1 MLRLPSRGDVRRL
14 LPQRLAATKSILIS
28 TQRMRYITK
37 ALSLSGCTYAGLCVA
52 AAAAA
57 AQVDCADLPGSQV
70 AILHGDT
77 QARMIAELG
86 RTLRDAEE
94 PLTLVHF
101 ARSSCSLVSDIFAGA
116 PVTFTM
122 QYEPSQEEVPD
133 WDGTPLECITDGLN
147 IDLGISA
154 TFVSSCSQSVLD
166 TQPEDVAIFRGPVQA
181 YGFVVPE
188 GSLEAA
194 GGAITREEAYFVFSG
209 QGATANAVPWTAEPN
224 PEAPGVPSIYIRRP
238 TTSTLL
244 TCSSNVA
251 PELLTPDRWVGYHL
265 EGQDDRSSV
274 VINGVANAPL
284 ELRDATIGI
293 LGVELYDR
301 QRDVL
306 DLLAYQA
313 EGQKGA
319 YYPDSAPSRRD
330 KRNVRDGHYVP
341 WSYTEYLTY
350 VDEDGNPTNG
360 NVQRILDIVSGA
372 EVVRLRSGEGAT
384 QSFDVDA
391 LEVIAGNGLIP
402 DCAMGVTRSSDGGDL
417 SLYAPEAPCN
427 CFFETVQDP
436 EIAEDPTWQ
445 EQCKTCDE
453 QTPCDSGTC
462 NRGYCEVT
470 P

>member
-1 MLRLPSRGDVRRL
+1 MTPLTDLTPQCGLPRRRV
-14 LPQRLAATKSILIS
+14 PRAATAS
-28 TQRMRYITK
+28 
-37 ALSLSGCTYAGLCVA
+37 ALATVLCSQL
-52 AAAAA
+52 AA
-57 AQVDCADLPGSQV
+57 AQEEPINCADLPGTHV
-70 AILHGDT
+70 NILHGDT

-86 RTLRDAEE
+86 RVLRDAEE
-94 PLTLVHF
+94 PITLVHF
-101 ARSSCSLVSDIFAGA
+101 ARSSCSLVSDVFAGL

-122 QYEPSQEEVPD
+122 QYEPSQAEDPD
-133 WDGTPLECITDGLN
+133 WNGTPLECITDGLN

-166 TQPEDVAIFRGPVQA
+166 TKPEDVEIFRGPVQA

-188 GSLEAA
+188 GSLDAA

-209 QGATANAVPWTAEPN
+209 QGQTANAVPWTAEPN
-224 PEAPGVPSIYIRRP
+224 PEAPGVPSVYVRRP

-251 PELLTPDRWVGYHL
+251 PELLPPDRWVGYHL

-274 VINGVANAPL
+274 VINGVANAPA
-284 ELRDATIGI
+284 ELRDSTIGI

-301 QRDVL
+301 QRDTL

-313 EGQKGA
+313 EGQRAA
-319 YYPDSAPSRRD
+319 YYPDSSPSRRD

-350 VDEDGNPTNG
+350 VDENGDVTNA
-360 NVQRILDIVSGA
+360 NVQRILDIVSGVT
-372 EVVRLRSGEGAT
+372 EVRLRSSEDA
-384 QSFDVDA
+384 SAAFDVDA
-391 LEVIAGNGLIP
+391 LQVIAGNGLIP
-402 DCAMGVTRSSDGGDL
+402 DCAMGVTRGSDGADL
-417 SLYAPEAPCN
+417 SLYAPSNPCN
-427 CFFETVQDP
+427 CFFETIQDP
-436 EIAEDPTWQ
+436 EVVADAEWQ
-445 EQCKTCDE
+445 AQCPTCDNDH
-453 QTPCDSGTC
+453 PCDSGTC